1 MNHADIAEP
10 LAAYALNAVDGEER
24 VMLEQHLAT
33 CPRCRAELQEHR
45 EVATLLSHAGGDA
58 PDAIWDRIAGALD
71 KAPPQL
77 RLAPVVTSGTSG
89 DRWLPPRSLV
99 TAVTGIAAALMAVVG
114 VQTYQQ
120 HQMVGQLETALEDP
134 LASVLDA
141 ALDDPGSQV
150 LELKSADGRLA
161 VRGAVT
167 SGGMGYLR
175 ASELP
180 RLGVD
185 RTYQLWGAAGDQLL
199 SLGVLGPGPDVISFR
214 ADRYATFAITEE
226 AGPGAVRSANP
237 PVAAGSLA

>member
-45 EVATLLSHAGGDA
+45 EVATLLSHGGGDA

-77 RLAPVVTSGTSG
+77 RLAPVASTSEH
-89 DRWLPPRSLV
+89 RWSPPRYLM
-99 TAVTGIAAALMAVVG
+99 TAVAGVAAALMTVVG

-120 HQMVGQLETALEDP
+120 HQLVAQLETALEDP
-134 LASVLDA
+134 LASVLEA

-150 LELKSADGRLA
+150 LELKSADGQLE

-167 SGGMGYLR
+167 SDGMGYLR
-175 ASELP
+175 ASALP
-180 RLGVD
+180 RLD
-185 RTYQLWGAAGDQLL
+185 ANHTYQLWGGAGDQLL
-199 SLGVLGPGPDVISFR
+199 SLGVLGPDPDIVSFR
-214 ADRYATFAITEE
+214 VDRYATFAITEE
-226 AGPGAVRSANP
+226 AAPGAVTSANP

>member
-45 EVATLLSHAGGDA
+45 EVATLLSHGGGNA

-77 RLAPVVTSGTSG
+77 RLAPIASSGPSEH
-89 DRWLPPRSLV
+89 RWSPPRYLM
-99 TAVTGIAAALMAVVG
+99 TAVAGVAAALMTVVG

-120 HQMVGQLETALEDP
+120 HQLVAQLDTALEDP

-150 LELKSADGRLA
+150 LDLKSADGQLEM
-161 VRGAVT
+161 RGAVT
-167 SGGMGYLR
+167 SDGIGYLR
-175 ASELP
+175 ASALP
-180 RLGVD
+180 RLDVN
-185 RTYQLWGAAGDQLL
+185 RTYQLWGGAGDQLL
-199 SLGVLGPGPDVISFR
+199 SLGVLGPDPDIVSFQ

-226 AGPGAVRSANP
+226 AAPGAVTSANP
-237 PVAAGSLA
+237 PVAAGSFA